1 MRRKEEE
8 NMKKNGFLSPRAQK
22 NVSLTARYIIALL
35 VTIVMI
41 FPLFWMLSTSLK
53 TEEEVMSAKLVFWP
67 AVPQFSNYQYP
78 FQRAPF
84 MRYVLN
90 TAVVTAMQMGSELLL
105 GILAAYA
112 FSKGRFHGKH
122 FLFLVVLGAMM
133 IPIQVTFIPLY
144 ITISRAGWMNTYW
157 GVWIAGCVS
166 SYTIFLLRQ
175 SFMTVDDSYIEA
187 ARVDGM
193 GKLGAIF
200 RIMVPMCKPTV
211 ITVGL
216 TAFMGGW
223 NNYFWP
229 KVIIKNQSMYV
240 LTVGV
245 QRLKQSYS
253 NEATSNYH
261 QIMAGVL
268 LSIIPVFIVFAI
280 FQKHMLSGFTKAAM
294 K

>member
-1 MRRKEEE
+1 MS
-8 NMKKNGFLSPRAQK
+8 KNKQSIISPF
-22 NVSLTARYIIALL
+22 TARKIGNVIRSIIAVAVL
-35 VTIVMI
+35 IVMV
-41 FPLFWMLSTSLK
+41 FPLFWMLSTALK
-53 TEEEVMSAKLVFWP
+53 TEAEVMSSKIVFWP
-67 AVPQFSNYQYP
+67 AVPQFENFEYVINKVP
-78 FQRAPF
+78 FF
-84 MRYVLN
+84 RYMLN
-90 TAVVTAMQMGSELLL
+90 TAVVTAMQMVSELLL

-122 FLFLVVLGAMM
+122 FLFIVVLGAMM

-144 ITISRAGWMNTYW
+144 IVIARAGLMNTYW

-166 SYTIFLLRQ
+166 SYAIFLLRQ
-175 SFMTVDDSYIEA
+175 SFMTVDNSYIEA

-193 GKLGAIF
+193 NKLGVLF

-211 ITVGL
+211 ITVML
-216 TAFMGGW
+216 TSFMGGW

-229 KVIIKNQSMYV
+229 KVIVKAQDMYV

-245 QRLKQSYS
+245 QRLRTSYGGEIT
-253 NEATSNYH
+253 NNYH

-268 LSIIPVFIVFAI
+268 LSIIPVFIVFAL

>member
-1 MRRKEEE
+1 MSKE
-8 NMKKNGFLSPRAQK
+8 KYTSPIGSTKASRLIRGAC
-22 NVSLTARYIIALL
+22 ALL
-35 VTIVMI
+35 VTIVMV
-41 FPLFWMLSTSLK
+41 FPLYWLLATSLK
-53 TEEEVMSAKLVFWP
+53 TESEVMSATITFWP
-67 AVPQFSNYQYP
+67 KELQWENFTYVVNKVPF
-78 FQRAPF
+78 F
-84 MRYVLN
+84 RYMLN
-90 TAVVTAMQMGSELLL
+90 TAVITAMSMTSEILL

-122 FLFLVVLGAMM
+122 LCFLLVLGAMM

-144 ITISRAGWMNTYW
+144 ITMAQIGLMNTYW

-166 SYTIFLLRQ
+166 SYAIFLLRQ
-175 SFMTVDDSYIEA
+175 AFMTVDNSYLEA

-193 GKLGAIF
+193 NKLGVLF

-211 ITVGL
+211 ITVAL
-216 TAFMGGW
+216 TSFMGAW

-229 KVIIKNQSMYV
+229 KVIIKQQDMYV

-245 QRLKQSYS
+245 QRLRTSYGGEIT
-253 NEATSNYH
+253 NNYH

>member
-1 MRRKEEE
+1 MQNTAKA
-8 NMKKNGFLSPRAQK
+8 SVAAPRHHLRA
-22 NVSLTARYIIALL
+22 SLVLRTVVAVLITVIM
-35 VTIVMI
+35 V

-53 TEEEVMSAKLVFWP
+53 TEQQVMSSRLVFWP
-67 AVPQFSNYQYP
+67 TTPQWENFAYP
-78 FQRAPF
+78 FRKVPF
-84 MRYVLN
+84 LRYMLN
-90 TAVVTAMQMGSELLL
+90 TAIVTAMQMASELLL
-105 GILAAYA
+105 GILAAYG
-112 FSKGRFHGKH
+112 FSKGKFHGKH
-122 FLFLVVLGAMM
+122 FLFIVVLGAMM

-144 ITISRAGWMNTYW
+144 IVIARIGWMNTYW

-193 GKLGAIF
+193 GKVGSIF

-216 TAFMGGW
+216 TTFMGGW

-229 KVIIKNQSMYV
+229 KVIVKAQDMYV

-245 QRLKQSYS
+245 QRLKTSYG
-253 NEATSNYH
+253 NEATANYH

-268 LSIIPVFIVFAI
+268 LSVIPVFIVFAI

>member
-1 MRRKEEE
+1 MMNKS
-8 NMKKNGFLSPRAQK
+8 KKVIFSAQMLK
-22 NVSLTARYIIALL
+22 PGNVIRGILAVA

-41 FPLFWMLSTSLK
+41 FPLYWMLATALK
-53 TEEEVMSAKLVFWP
+53 TEAEVMSSTITFWP
-67 AVPQFSNYQYP
+67 AVAQFENFTYVVNKVP
-78 FQRAPF
+78 FF
-84 MRYVLN
+84 RYMLN
-90 TAVVTAMQMGSELLL
+90 TAVITVMQMTSEIVL

-112 FSKGRFHGKH
+112 FSKGKFHGKH
-122 FLFLVVLGAMM
+122 LLFLLVLGAMM

-144 ITISRAGWMNTYW
+144 ITMARIGLMNTYW

-166 SYTIFLLRQ
+166 SYAIFLLRQ
-175 SFMTVDDSYIEA
+175 AFMTIDDSYLEA

-193 GKLGAIF
+193 NKLGVLF
-200 RIMVPMCKPTV
+200 NIMVPMCKPTV

-216 TAFMGGW
+216 TSFMGAW

-229 KVIIKNQSMYV
+229 KVIIKQQDMYV

-245 QRLKQSYS
+245 QRLRTSYGGEIT
-253 NEATSNYH
+253 NNYH

-268 LSIIPVFIVFAI
+268 MSIIPVFIVFAI
-280 FQKHMLSGFTKAAM
+280 FQKHILSGFTKAAM

>member
-1 MRRKEEE
+1 MQKTVNPSLAPSHRR
-8 NMKKNGFLSPRAQK
+8 LRAGT
-22 NVSLTARYIIALL
+22 VVRTVLAVLITVIM
-35 VTIVMI
+35 V
-41 FPLFWMLSTSLK
+41 FPLFWMLSTALK
-53 TEEEVMSAKLVFWP
+53 TEDQVMSSKLVFFP
-67 AVPQFSNYQYP
+67 VTPQWDNFAYP
-78 FQRAPF
+78 FRKVPF
-84 MRYVLN
+84 LRYMLN
-90 TAVVTAMQMGSELLL
+90 TACVTAMQMTSELLL
-105 GILAAYA
+105 GILAAYG
-112 FSKGRFHGKH
+112 FSKGKFHGKH
-122 FLFLVVLGAMM
+122 FLFIVILGAMM

-144 ITISRAGWMNTYW
+144 IVIARVGWMNTYW

-193 GKLGAIF
+193 GKIGTIF

-211 ITVGL
+211 ITVAL
-216 TAFMGGW
+216 TTFMGGW

-229 KVIIKNQSMYV
+229 KVIVKAQDMYV

-245 QRLKQSYS
+245 QRLKTSYG
-253 NEATSNYH
+253 NDATSNYH

-268 LSIIPVFIVFAI
+268 LSVIPVFIVFAI

>member
-1 MRRKEEE
+1 MQTV
-8 NMKKNGFLSPRAQK
+8 KKNAPVTLRTRIKPGVVVRTVL
-22 NVSLTARYIIALL
+22 ALL
-35 VTIVMI
+35 VTLVMV
-41 FPLFWMLSTSLK
+41 FPLYWLLATALK
-53 TEEEVMSAKLVFWP
+53 TEEEVMSATITFWP
-67 AVPQFSNYQYP
+67 KVLQWQNFSYVVNKVPFFKY
-78 FQRAPF
+78 
-84 MRYVLN
+84 MLN
-90 TAVVTAMQMGSELLL
+90 TAVVTALQMSSELLL
-105 GILAAYA
+105 GVLAAYA
-112 FSKGRFHGKH
+112 FSKGKFHGKH
-122 FLFLVVLGAMM
+122 FFFLIVLGAMM

-144 ITISRAGWMNTYW
+144 IIIARVGLMNTYW

-166 SYTIFLLRQ
+166 SYAIFLLRQ
-175 SFMTVDDSYIEA
+175 AFMTVDDSYLEA

-193 GKLGAIF
+193 GKLGVLF
-200 RIMVPMCKPTV
+200 RIMVPMCKPTM
-211 ITVGL
+211 ITVAL

-229 KVIIKNQSMYV
+229 KVIVKVQDMYV

-245 QRLKQSYS
+245 QRLRTSYGGEIT
-253 NEATSNYH
+253 NNYH

>member
-1 MRRKEEE
+1 MTNNLSAVR
-8 NMKKNGFLSPRAQK
+8 SPRRHIK
-22 NVSLTARYIIALL
+22 SGLIVRYILAVII
-35 VTIVMI
+35 TIVMV

-53 TEEEVMSAKLVFWP
+53 TEQQVMSSRLVFWP
-67 AVPQFSNYQYP
+67 TVPQWENFSYP
-78 FQRAPF
+78 FQKVPF
-84 MRYVLN
+84 LRYMLN
-90 TAVVTAMQMGSELLL
+90 TALITIMQMTSELLL
-105 GILAAYA
+105 GILAAYG
-112 FSKGRFHGKH
+112 FSKGKFHGKH
-122 FLFLVVLGAMM
+122 FLFIVVLGAMM

-144 ITISRAGWMNTYW
+144 IVIARIGWMNTYL

-193 GKLGAIF
+193 GKLGSIF

-211 ITVGL
+211 ITVAL
-216 TAFMGGW
+216 TTFMGGW

-229 KVIIKNQSMYV
+229 KIIIKVQDMYV

-245 QRLKQSYS
+245 QRLKTSYG
-253 NEATSNYH
+253 NDATANYH

-268 LSIIPVFIVFAI
+268 LSVIPVFIVFAI
-280 FQKHMLSGFTKAAM
+280 FQRHMLSGFTKAAM

>member
-1 MRRKEEE
+1 MA
-8 NMKKNGFLSPRAQK
+8 KNLTPGAVRAPIRPGLI
-22 NVSLTARYIIALL
+22 VRTVLAVI

-41 FPLFWMLSTSLK
+41 FPLFWMLSTALK
-53 TEEEVMSAKLVFWP
+53 TEAEVMGAKLVFWP
-67 AVPQFSNYQYP
+67 ADLQWENFKYVIDKVPF
-78 FQRAPF
+78 F
-84 MRYVLN
+84 RYMLN
-90 TAVVTAMQMGSELLL
+90 TAIVTAMQMASELLL
-105 GILAAYA
+105 GVMAAYA

-122 FLFLVVLGAMM
+122 LLFILVLGAMM

-144 ITISRAGWMNTYW
+144 IMLARGGMMNTYW

-175 SFMTVDDSYIEA
+175 AFMTIDDSYIEA
-187 ARVDGM
+187 AHVDGM
-193 GKLGAIF
+193 GKLGTLF
-200 RIMVPMCKPTV
+200 KIMVPMCKPTV
-211 ITVGL
+211 ITVAL

-229 KVIIKNQSMYV
+229 KVIIKSQDMYV

-245 QRLKQSYS
+245 QKLRTSYGGEVT
-253 NEATSNYH
+253 NNYH

-268 LSIIPVFIVFAI
+268 MSVIPVFIVFAL

>member
-1 MRRKEEE
+1 MSD
-8 NMKKNGFLSPRAQK
+8 KKK
-22 NVSLTARYIIALL
+22 KVSSVGETRVGNIIRGVLAVL
-35 VTIVMI
+35 VTVVMV
-41 FPLFWMLSTSLK
+41 FPLYWMLATALK
-53 TEEEVMSAKLVFWP
+53 TESEVMSATITFWP
-67 AVPQFSNYQYP
+67 AVPQFENFGYVVNKVP
-78 FQRAPF
+78 FF
-84 MRYVLN
+84 RYMLN
-90 TAVVTAMQMGSELLL
+90 TAVITAMQMTSEIFL

-112 FSKGRFHGKH
+112 FSKGKFHGKH
-122 FLFLVVLGAMM
+122 FFFILVLGAMM

-144 ITISRAGWMNTYW
+144 ITMAQIGLMNTYW

-166 SYTIFLLRQ
+166 SYAIFLLRQ
-175 SFMTVDDSYIEA
+175 AFMTIDDSYLEA

-193 GKLGAIF
+193 NKLGVLF
-200 RIMVPMCKPTV
+200 NIMVPMCKPTV

-216 TAFMGGW
+216 TAFMGAW

-229 KVIIKNQSMYV
+229 KVIIKQQEMYV

-245 QRLKQSYS
+245 QRLRTSYGGEIT
-253 NEATSNYH
+253 NNYH

>member
-1 MRRKEEE
+1 
-8 NMKKNGFLSPRAQK
+8 MKIK
-22 NVSLTARYIIALL
+22 NVMKLVKKQLSSIREMTLGDVVRLILALA
-35 VTIVMI
+35 VTVVMV
-41 FPLFWMLSTSLK
+41 FPLYWLLATSLK
-53 TEEEVMSAKLVFWP
+53 TEAEVMSATITFWP
-67 AVPQFSNYQYP
+67 AKAQFENFSYVVNKVPF
-78 FQRAPF
+78 F
-84 MRYVLN
+84 RYMLN
-90 TAVVTAMQMGSELLL
+90 TAIITVMQMASELFL

-112 FSKGRFHGKH
+112 FSKGKFHGKH
-122 FLFLVVLGAMM
+122 LLFLLVLGAMM

-144 ITISRAGWMNTYW
+144 ITMARVGLMNTYW

-166 SYTIFLLRQ
+166 SYAIFLLRQ
-175 SFMTVDDSYIEA
+175 AFMTIDDSYLEA

-193 GKLGAIF
+193 NKLGVLF

-216 TAFMGGW
+216 TAFMGAW

-229 KVIIKNQSMYV
+229 KVIIKQQDMYV

-245 QRLKQSYS
+245 QRLRTSYGGEIT
-253 NEATSNYH
+253 NNYH

-268 LSIIPVFIVFAI
+268 MSIIPVFIVFAI
-280 FQKHMLSGFTKAAM
+280 FQKHILSGFTKAAM

>member
-1 MRRKEEE
+1 MEKRKESVI
-8 NMKKNGFLSPRAQK
+8 SPRARKQIG
-22 NVSLTARYIIALL
+22 NTIRSTLAIM
-35 VTIVMI
+35 VTVIMI
-41 FPLFWMLSTSLK
+41 FPLFWMLSTALK
-53 TEEEVMSAKLVFWP
+53 TESEVMSSKIVFWP
-67 AVPQFSNYQYP
+67 AVPQFENFNFVVNKVP
-78 FQRAPF
+78 FF
-84 MRYVLN
+84 RYMLN
-90 TAVVTAMQMGSELLL
+90 TAVVTAMQMASELLL

-122 FLFLVVLGAMM
+122 FLFIVILGAMM

-144 ITISRAGWMNTYW
+144 IVIARAGLMNTYW

-166 SYTIFLLRQ
+166 SYAIFLLRQ
-175 SFMTVDDSYIEA
+175 SFMTVDNSYLEA

-193 GKLGAIF
+193 NKMGVLF

-211 ITVGL
+211 ITVAL
-216 TAFMGGW
+216 TSFMGGW

-229 KVIIKNQSMYV
+229 KVIVKAQDMYV

-245 QRLKQSYS
+245 QRLRTSYGGEIT
-253 NEATSNYH
+253 NNYH

-268 LSIIPVFIVFAI
+268 LSVIPVFIVFAI